1 MSWREDELESLP
13 TDTRQAVADGPVAPV
28 TTQVMPV
35 MDDQWQR
42 DLDPSSFIRLLD
54 EIDAGGMGQV
64 LDAWDLDLRRPLAV
78 KLLHARWRD
87 RPEVRELFVEEARL
101 TAALEHPHIVPVH
114 TLGCRP
120 DTGPFFTM
128 KRVEGHTLLEHLRT
142 VRRSLRGDVL
152 DEVVDMVIKVCD
164 ALALAHSRGICHGDL
179 KASNIMVGKYG
190 EVYLMDWGVAK
201 NLRGSF

>member
-87 RPEVRELFVEEARL
+87 RPEVRELFFIVQVLVLRWVDGY
-101 TAALEHPHIVPVH
+101 ALFRR
-114 TLGCRP
+114 RP
-120 DTGPFFTM
+120 
-128 KRVEGHTLLEHLRT
+128 
-142 VRRSLRGDVL
+142 
-152 DEVVDMVIKVCD
+152 
-164 ALALAHSRGICHGDL
+164 
-179 KASNIMVGKYG
+179 
-190 EVYLMDWGVAK
+190 
-201 NLRGSF
+201 SFS